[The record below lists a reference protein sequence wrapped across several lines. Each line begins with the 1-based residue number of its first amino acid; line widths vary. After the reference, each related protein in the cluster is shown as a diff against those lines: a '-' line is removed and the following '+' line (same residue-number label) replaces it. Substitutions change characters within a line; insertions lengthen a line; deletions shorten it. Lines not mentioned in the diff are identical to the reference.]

1 MQRRRRPLPPQA
13 RANSSDGAGV
23 IFRILVSATPCR
35 FDCSFFRLPLEEE
48 EEEAAEVEAEF

>member
-1 MQRRRRPLPPQA
+1 MQRRWRPLPPQA

-48 EEEAAEVEAEF
+48 EAAEVEAEF